1 MTRRSLI
8 RHIHADERGL
18 GKLEWLGVFL
28 TVFVLLS
35 MVPQFRAALDV
46 AYETLVGKN
55 NVDAAG
61 NPAPGVLVRGIIV
74 GVSSLAIFWGSV
86 FLITYTNLGRRLA
99 FLVSGAAFF
108 GFLAVVGMLYTI
120 YAPRGLRPTLIDGL
134 NAFQIRILP
143 GALMFGSLLLF
154 AMFVAALS
162 RYEAEQE

>member
-1 MTRRSLI
+1 MSVRSAFRR
-8 RHIHADERGL
+8 IHRDDRGL
-18 GKLEWLGVFL
+18 STLEWLGVAL
-28 TVFVLLS
+28 TALVLLA
-35 MVPQFRAALDV
+35 MIPQFRAALDV

-74 GVSSLAIFWGSV
+74 GVASLAIFWGSV
-86 FLITYTNLGRRLA
+86 VLITYTNLGRRLA
-99 FLVSGAAFF
+99 FLISGAAFF
-108 GFLAVVGMLYTI
+108 GFLAIVGMLYTI

-143 GALMFGSLLLF
+143 GAMMLGSMILF

-162 RYEAEQE
+162 RYEAEE